1 MRIGSAHINNNTH
14 WPNTR
19 ERRKRNEPFYLG
31 VNFFIF
37 FYVLDA
43 LQVSDGVSTNLFFNR
58 KSNRAKPNGRTP
70 DNSPFML

>member
-1 MRIGSAHINNNTH
+1 MRIGSAHVNNSTH

-19 ERRKRNEPFYLG
+19 EKGENAMNPSIWVL
-31 VNFFIF
+31 IHF

-58 KSNRAKPNGRTP
+58 KSNRAEPNGRTP